1 MTRRAPRVR
10 LRPTAGGAGLL
21 ALALALFLMAVNEG
35 NNLLYALAFL
45 ILALNAASALLGWWN
60 LRGLQAAAVAAPP
73 AVAGDDGLV
82 QVRVDPGR
90 RERHALQLA
99 LLAADNGTASAA
111 AAAAT
116 VPHELPAGAA
126 AVLEVPWHAP
136 RRGWQQAR
144 GLRLSSNYPL
154 GLAVARLD
162 GACALRRLVWPR
174 PLAAAAPAAAR
185 AAGSR
190 HEAAVGFT
198 GLSPWRTGDSP
209 RRLAWR
215 TLARGAPPQ
224 VKRFDGDAGQP
235 ALLLRWQDEA
245 GDDEQRLR
253 ALARRL
259 LDAHAAGRDWVL
271 QLPGDAAP
279 APARQGPAALQAGMQ
294 RLALHGQAA

>member
-1 MTRRAPRVR
+1 MTRRPRVR
-10 LRPTAGGAGLL
+10 LRLTASGAGLL
-21 ALALALFLMAVNEG
+21 GLALVLFLMAINEG

-60 LRGLQAAAVAAPP
+60 LQGLRATVVAAPS

-82 QVRVDPGR
+82 QVRVDPGGR
-90 RERHALQLA
+90 GRHALQIG
-99 LLAADNGTASAA
+99 LLADGAGAA
-111 AAAAT
+111 PAAT
-116 VPHELPAGAA
+116 AWHELPADAA
-126 AVLEVPWHAP
+126 AVLDVPWHAP
-136 RRGWQQAR
+136 RRGWQRAR
-144 GLRLSSNYPL
+144 SLRLSSGYPL

-162 GACALRRLVWPR
+162 LACALRRLAWPR
-174 PLAAAAPAAAR
+174 PLAAAPAAAAR

-190 HEAAVGFT
+190 HEAAFSFT
-198 GLSPWRTGDSP
+198 GLSAWRSGDSP

-215 TLARGAPPQ
+215 ALARGGPPQ
-224 VKRFDGDAGQP
+224 VKRFDGEAGRP

-279 APARQGPAALQAGMQ
+279 APALQGPAALQAGMQ
-294 RLALHGQAA
+294 RLALHGRADA